1 MEALRMTNKW
11 KDWKACIITSIIC
24 RLLALVAILA
34 FVFAMVWFTGKLSC
48 LWLLF
53 LTLLVEIVPTYEFK
67 SERKNNDNAEE
78 DK

>member
-1 MEALRMTNKW
+1 MSNKW
-11 KDWKACIITSIIC
+11 KDWKACIIASVIC

-53 LTLLVEIVPTYEFK
+53 LLLVVEIVPTYEFS
-67 SERKNNDNAEE
+67 SERKDDRDAES

>member
-1 MEALRMTNKW
+1 MPDKW
-11 KDWKACIITSIIC
+11 KDCKACIIASIIC

-53 LTLLVEIVPTYEFK
+53 LLLVVEIVPVYEFK
-67 SERKNNDNAEE
+67 SEKESKDDAKE

>member
-1 MEALRMTNKW
+1 MNNKW
-11 KDWKACIITSIIC
+11 KDWKACIIASIIC

-53 LTLLVEIVPTYEFK
+53 LLLVVEIVPTYEFK
-67 SERKNNDNAEE
+67 SERKDDKDVDSDN
-78 DK
+78 

>member
-1 MEALRMTNKW
+1 MRDKW
-11 KDWKACIITSIIC
+11 KDWKACIITSVIC

-53 LTLLVEIVPTYEFK
+53 LLLVVDIVPTYEFK
-67 SERKNNDNAEE
+67 SERKDDKDAES

>member
-1 MEALRMTNKW
+1 MRDRW

-24 RLLALVAILA
+24 RLFALVAILA
-34 FVFAMVWFTGKLSC
+34 FVFAMVWFTGKLGC

-53 LTLLVEIVPTYEFK
+53 LLLTVELVPTYEFT
-67 SERKNNDNAEE
+67 SERKDDKDAES